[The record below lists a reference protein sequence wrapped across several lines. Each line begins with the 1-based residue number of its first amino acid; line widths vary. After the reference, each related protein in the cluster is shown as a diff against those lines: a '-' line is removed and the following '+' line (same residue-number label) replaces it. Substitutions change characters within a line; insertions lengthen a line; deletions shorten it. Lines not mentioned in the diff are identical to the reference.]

1 MKTTAKKLKEFEVYK
16 NGTEQ
21 GSVFAKNKKEAEK
34 IVFAT
39 YGEARVVYQ
48 K

>member
-1 MKTTAKKLKEFEVYK
+1 MKTTAKKLKEFEIYK

-39 YGEARVVYQ
+39 YGEARTVYQ